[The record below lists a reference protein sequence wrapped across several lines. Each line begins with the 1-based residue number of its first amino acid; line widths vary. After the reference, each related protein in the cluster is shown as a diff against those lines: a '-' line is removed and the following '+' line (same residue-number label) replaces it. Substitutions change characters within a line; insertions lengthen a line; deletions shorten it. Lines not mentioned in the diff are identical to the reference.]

1 MSSIYQISLTSEE
14 GQTVSLEQYKNKVL
28 LVINV
33 PLNTGSTAQHTKLEQ
48 LYKNYKALGF
58 EILAIQTNEF
68 DIKLFGDK
76 HQFTF
81 PLIKQTKVRGEG
93 QHELY
98 KILTNEAPD
107 SFGTFYSQAKRAFI
121 MRGLDEGK
129 DSDVMWNFEKFL
141 INKKGVVIKRFATE
155 IHPDDSRLIEVIEA
169 ELGNVASISA

>member
-14 GQTVSLEQYKNKVL
+14 GQTVSLGQFKNKVL

-33 PLNTGSTAQHTKLEQ
+33 PLNTGSTAQHKKLEE
-48 LYKNYKALGF
+48 LYKNYKSMGF
-58 EILAIQTNEF
+58 EILAVQSNEF

-81 PLIKQTKVRGEG
+81 PLFKQAKVRGEG

-98 KILTNEAPD
+98 KILTTEAPD

-121 MRGLDEGK
+121 KRGLDEGK
-129 DSDVMWNFEKFL
+129 DNDVMWNFEKFL
-141 INKKGVVIKRFATE
+141 ISKQGAVVKRFATE
-155 IHPDDSRLIEVIEA
+155 IHPDDSRLIEAIDKEI
-169 ELGNVASISA
+169 GNVASLSA